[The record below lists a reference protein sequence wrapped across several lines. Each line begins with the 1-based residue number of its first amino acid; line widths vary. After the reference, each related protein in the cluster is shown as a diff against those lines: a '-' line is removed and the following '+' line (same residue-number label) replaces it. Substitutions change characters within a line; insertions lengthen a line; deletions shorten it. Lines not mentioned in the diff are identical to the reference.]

1 MRKITKILM
10 SAIMVGSLV
19 IGLSSVEAINYLP
32 GVTSE
37 MSKTEY
43 WTDDNEVLM
52 TWDEITELNEL
63 TFNTKGTNMYDLK
76 NQPEV
81 VDGIA
86 LNERLKTST
95 KADADYYLGWTY
107 LGKEKL
113 ATEKEFDKLVKNTQ
127 NKNAKKNQ
135 KVKYAVAVTRSEL
148 RAFPSDLPIWDD
160 LNDLDFDYQYLV
172 GLRVN
177 EPIVI
182 TSISADKKYYL
193 AKNAC
198 CSGWVSVDDVAV
210 FDDKEEWLAA
220 WDIAPKN
227 ALVVSGD
234 KVYTETSITGAE
246 TSDFMLT
253 MGTVLELAN
262 IEDTNTI
269 IDNRAIYQNHIVW
282 IPTREEDGKYSRKL
296 TLISENEKVS
306 AGYLPLTRENIAEV
320 ALSSLGNTYGWGGM
334 LNSDDCSSYVRNIYK
349 CFGLELARNTTWQTA
364 MPMAKVS
371 LANTCREERIKI
383 LDSLPLGSV
392 LYFSGHEMMYLGKV
406 DDEYYVIS
414 AVGSIMNPYESG
426 VKQRVRS
433 NIINT
438 LNIKRA
444 NGLTWLDSLTT
455 VNVPYWGLIEGKTY
469 DLPKYNWYHEG
480 VAYCLKNKLMKAEED
495 GFFYPG
501 KEVTRAELVQ
511 LLWNLEKQPKVEI
524 ELPFSD
530 ISEIDSYVEAIRWAY
545 SNGIISGTDETTFTP
560 NGSITREQLATILYK
575 YAKLHGQGFGEL
587 WMFRLEYL
595 DANTISEYAYEPI
608 CWLTM
613 NKVMGGVDSE
623 NISPKT
629 TVTRAQLAVMI
640 QKFAPLLETEEK

>member
-1 MRKITKILM
+1 MKRKYKLLL
-10 SAIMVGSLV
+10 SAAIIGGSL
-19 IGLSSVEAINYLP
+19 LPFSSTNAINYLP
-32 GVTSE
+32 GVTAE
-37 MSKTEY
+37 MSDAEY
-43 WTDDNEVLM
+43 WTSDSEVLM
-52 TWDEITELNEL
+52 NWDEITALNEL
-63 TFNTKGTNMYDLK
+63 TFSTQGTNMYDLK

-81 VDGIA
+81 IDGIA

-113 ATEKEFDKLVKNTQ
+113 ATEKEFSKLVQNTQ
-127 NKNAKKNQ
+127 NRSAKKNQ
-135 KVKYAVAVTRSEL
+135 KVKYGVAVKRSEL

-160 LNDLDFDYQYLV
+160 LKDLDFDYQYLV

-198 CSGWVSVDDVAV
+198 CSGWVSVEDVAV
-210 FDDKEEWLAA
+210 FDDKEEWLSA
-220 WDIAPKN
+220 WDIKPEDS
-227 ALVVSGD
+227 LVVYGD
-234 KVYTETSITGAE
+234 KVYTDTSITGAE

-253 MGTVLELAN
+253 MGTVLEIAN

-269 IDNRAIYQNHIVW
+269 IDNRATYQNHVVW
-282 IPTREEDGKYSRKL
+282 IPIREKDGSYSKKL

-306 AGYLPLTRENIAEV
+306 IGYLPLTRENIAEV

-334 LNSDDCSSYVRNIYK
+334 LNSDDCSAYVRNIYK

-371 LANTCREERIKI
+371 LANTCREERMKI
-383 LDSLPLGSV
+383 LNSLPLGSV

-406 DDEYYVIS
+406 NDEYYVIS

-426 VKQRVRS
+426 VKQRIRS

-455 VNVPYWGLIEGKTY
+455 INVPYWGMLEGKNY
-469 DLPKYNWYHEG
+469 EFPKYEWYHEG
-480 VAYCLKNKLMKAEED
+480 VAYCLKNKLMQANSD
-495 GFFYPG
+495 GMFYP
-501 KEVTRAELVQ
+501 KNEITRAELVEV
-511 LLWNLEKQPKVEI
+511 LWKLEKQPEVEC
-524 ELPFSD
+524 ELSFND
-530 ISEIDSYVEAIRWAY
+530 VSETDTFVNALRWAY
-545 SNGIISGTDETTFTP
+545 SNEIISGVDENTFAP
-560 NGSITREQLATILYK
+560 NEFITREQLATILYK
-575 YAKLHGQGFGEL
+575 YAKLRGKGFSGL
-587 WMFRLEYL
+587 WMFRLEFA
-595 DANTISEYAYEPI
+595 DAESISEYAYEPI

-613 NKVMGGVDSE
+613 NKVISGVDSE
-623 NISPKT
+623 HISPKT
-629 TVTRAQLAVMI
+629 TVTRAQLAVMV
-640 QKFAPLLETEEK
+640 QKFVSLLETPTV